1 MVIWM
6 DSYDTVQIK
15 CKQCGKVIGM
25 VEHDAEIVFPR
36 CGNCANPLPEGD
48 DILYSINKSVNSQ

>member
-1 MVIWM
+1 ME
-6 DSYDTVQIK
+6 DFQVQVK

-25 VEHDAEIVFPR
+25 IEQDAEIVFPK

-48 DILYSINKSVNSQ
+48 DILYSINNVTSSQ

>member
-1 MVIWM
+1 MNRTDAI
-6 DSYDTVQIK
+6 QIK

-48 DILYSINKSVNSQ
+48 DILYSVKKVTNSQ

>member
-1 MVIWM
+1 M
-6 DSYDTVQIK
+6 DGFDAKQIK

-25 VEHDAEIVFPR
+25 VEHDAVVIFPR

-48 DILYSINKSVNSQ
+48 DILYAFNKVSNSQ